1 MCARTIA
8 AGYELLGGPIC
19 NPCYSRLRREAFPCP
34 SCGVPKVLAFHDEDL
49 NVVCAACAGVP
60 SRFACRSCGSE
71 EQLTG
76 AQCGTCR
83 LKDRASKVLARE
95 DGTLHPGFVSLYEH
109 LLSAPDARNVTRW
122 LKRDGIS
129 TALRRMALGIAPISH
144 TTLDLLGPS
153 PRIRYLR
160 RLLISAKTLP
170 EIDIYVNDLDLF
182 AQRLLETLSTE
193 HAHVLRRFYR
203 WHILRSLSR
212 RYPNTHASSAVVDGR
227 RHQLTAI
234 RDLLAWLEGQ
244 GQSLSTAT
252 QGDLDYYFAQIANTG
267 NALMTFLTWART
279 NRHVTDVEVQ
289 RRAGT
294 SARPAV
300 SEGERWQHIDRLL
313 DDDKLPV
320 TTRIV
325 GLFVLLFAQSLATCA
340 QMKHSDVTITDESVS
355 VRFATDP
362 VTMPRAVGDLLRTY
376 VNDPVVRTIYRTEGT
391 EWLFSGL
398 MPTTHITPSRLGE
411 LLLAVGISPS
421 TAKDAAMRHLAT
433 ALPARV
439 VADAFGVAEST
450 AARWSQLSGGT
461 WNDYPRLRE
470 QN

>member
-1 MCARTIA
+1 
-8 AGYELLGGPIC
+8 
-19 NPCYSRLRREAFPCP
+19 
-34 SCGVPKVLAFHDEDL
+34 
-49 NVVCAACAGVP
+49 
-60 SRFACRSCGSE
+60 
-71 EQLTG
+71 
-76 AQCGTCR
+76 
-83 LKDRASKVLARE
+83 
-95 DGTLHPGFVSLYEH
+95 
-109 LLSAPDARNVTRW
+109 
-122 LKRDGIS
+122 
-129 TALRRMALGIAPISH
+129 MALGTVPISH

-153 PRIRYLR
+153 HRIRYLR

-193 HAHVLRRFYR
+193 HAHLLRRYYR
-203 WHILRSLSR
+203 WHILRFLSL
-212 RYPNTHASSAVVDGR
+212 RYSDSHVSSSVVDGR

-244 GQSLSTAT
+244 SQSLATAT

-267 NALMTFLTWART
+267 NISMTFLTWART
-279 NRHVTDVEVQ
+279 NRVTDVEVQ

-294 SARPAV
+294 NARPAV
-300 SEGERWQHIDRLL
+300 SEDERWQHIDRLL

-362 VTMPRAVGDLLRTY
+362 VTMPLAVGDLLRTY

-411 LLLAVGISPS
+411 LLLAVGISPRA
-421 TAKDAAMRHLAT
+421 AKDAAMRHLAT

-461 WNDYPRLRE
+461 WNDYPQLRE